1 MNNIAV
7 FFCLKKPI
15 GNDNARLP
23 VIVRE
28 ALTKVRP
35 VGHVVVRATGASFA
49 LRWLAFTV
57 DAGLSLRAWWGV
69 YADAVNAGL
78 FASAV
83 IRNAGAALLML
94 TIRASGESNA
104 FTIFWAKASGT
115 SAERLTR
122 RAG

>member
-35 VGHVVVRATGASFA
+35 VGHVVVRALRTRLA
-49 LRWLAFTV
+49 LGRLAFTV

-78 FASAV
+78 FGSAV
-83 IRNAGAALLML
+83 IRNACAAFFVL
-94 TIRASGESNA
+94 A
-104 FTIFWAKASGT
+104 FWACWQGHALAVAG
-115 SAERLTR
+115 AQAR
-122 RAG
+122 RTGANA